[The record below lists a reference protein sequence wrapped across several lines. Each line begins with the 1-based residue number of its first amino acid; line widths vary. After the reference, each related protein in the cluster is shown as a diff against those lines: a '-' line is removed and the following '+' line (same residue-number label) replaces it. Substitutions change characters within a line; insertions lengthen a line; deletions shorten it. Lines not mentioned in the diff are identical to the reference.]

1 MDIQGQIRDVL
12 AKALRAEG
20 DRAVSD
26 QELLSELQRRGIVE
40 DTMKQLTFTNT
51 VRVLFSAQVS
61 LVMFQT
67 GSPVVDETSLPQ
79 DHSSLKRLVVSSGAH
94 GSYNPGFWRGP
105 PVLHR
110 LMLCQLFFHTHFNT
124 GRAGVLNQVC
134 LGQDIL
140 LDQGYTII
148 CSCKTQLCFFF
159 LCWKSHRF
167 HIVKIT
173 VYI

>member
-1 MDIQGQIRDVL
+1 MRSAVCVCVCAQMDIQGQIRDVL

-94 GSYNPGFWRGP
+94 GSYNPGFWRTP
-105 PVLHR
+105 CP
-110 LMLCQLFFHTHFNT
+110 
-124 GRAGVLNQVC
+124 AQVNAV
-134 LGQDIL
+134 
-140 LDQGYTII
+140 
-148 CSCKTQLCFFF
+148 SAF
-159 LCWKSHRF
+159 LSHPL
-167 HIVKIT
+167 
-173 VYI
+173 